1 MVKNIFDDSWPLP
14 GLLDLATP
22 ACVFPA
28 RERRPQ
34 WPSAGGS
41 SPSTVFPARDRRP
54 QWPSTGGSSPATVFP
69 ARDQVTFDFM
79 VKKVVI
85 EARFNKP

>member
-28 RERRPQ
+28 R
-34 WPSAGGS
+34 
-41 SPSTVFPARDRRP
+41 DRRP
-54 QWPSTGGSSPATVFP
+54 QWPSTGGSSPSTVFP

-85 EARFNKP
+85 YARFNKP